1 MIEKRSFP
9 RLPRD
14 WEIEYRVSKSKSV
27 QPILIK
33 GGMRDLGAG
42 GFSFRSELACPPE
55 ALIQFTIKPTD
66 YFKPIIGVARTSWTR
81 GQEGFYESGAQF
93 VWISWK
99 GLDARTAIAR
109 YVLDK
114 MHTSTSES

>member
-14 WEIEYRVSKSKSV
+14 WEIEYQVSKSKSV

-33 GGMRDLGAG
+33 GGIRDLGGG
-42 GFSFRSELACPPE
+42 GFSFRSELACPSE
-55 ALIQFTIKPTD
+55 ALFQFAIKPTD
-66 YFKPIIGVARTSWTR
+66 RFKPMVGVARIAWTR

-93 VWISWK
+93 VWVSWK
-99 GLDARTAIAR
+99 GMDAQTAIAH

-114 MHTSTSES
+114 MFKRPS